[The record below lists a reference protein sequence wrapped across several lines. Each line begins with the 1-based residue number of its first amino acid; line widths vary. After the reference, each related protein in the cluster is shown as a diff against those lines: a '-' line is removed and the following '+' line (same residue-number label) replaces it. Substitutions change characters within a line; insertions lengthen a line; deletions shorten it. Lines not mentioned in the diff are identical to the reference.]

1 MNRFFLFLSLITAS
15 FFIKAQSV
23 YAPLSTNYNHTI
35 DRLEILSGQVLPDL
49 HTSFKPYLRR
59 DIVQSAVKDYKLL
72 ENIFS
77 PVDLENITYLTHD
90 SPEESGL
97 YGKEYKLFKTF
108 YKQKNAF
115 YHVKVPDF
123 ELFLNP
129 VLGFSS
135 GTETNNKNLLYQNT
149 RGIELRGKLANK
161 VGFYSFIGENQLTV
175 PNYIKSDIDTFGVLP
190 GAGFIKNFK
199 NNGYDFFQARGYI
212 TFQPLKITTLQFGH
226 DRNFIG
232 NGFRSLIWS
241 DNSRESLFLKLQTK
255 VWKFNYTNLFTELTD
270 LIRITGSGTG
280 IAKKYAA
287 VHHLSLNLG
296 KKLNIGLYES
306 VLFERK
312 NAGFEI
318 NYLNPIIFYRAVEH
332 NLNSSD
338 NVLVGMDIKYL
349 PIKNV
354 CLYGQLILDEF
365 VKDQLV
371 KRTGWWANKWGIQA
385 GLKYLNVLNV
395 KNLDLQLEYNMVRP
409 FTYTHYNRSQN
420 YIHYNQAIAHPLGAN
435 FKEILAVVR
444 YQPIY
449 VLRFELT
456 AIMYNRGLDSST
468 LSNTNGGNI
477 LRDYNN
483 RIKETGNTIGQGISN
498 QVIFLQLL
506 TTYQPWHNL
515 NIDLRLINRA
525 TKSPIVTNEL
535 IATIGL
541 RLNLF
546 WSTPFS
552 YQY

>member
-1 MNRFFLFLSLITAS
+1 MNRILVSAFLLLSNFYLS
-15 FFIKAQSV
+15 AQSV
-23 YAPLSTNYNHTI
+23 YAPLSAAYNHTI
-35 DRLEILSGQVLPDL
+35 DRKEILNGVILPDL
-49 HTSFKPYLRR
+49 HTSTKPYLRK
-59 DIVQSAVKDYKLL
+59 DIAQSIIKDNPFL
-72 ENIFS
+72 S
-77 PVDLENITYLTHD
+77 PVFSSIDVQNFNYLLHD
-90 SPEESGL
+90 SPDESQL
-97 YGKEYKLFKTF
+97 YGEEFKLLKTF

-115 YHVKVPDF
+115 YHLKVPDF

-135 GTETNNKNLLYQNT
+135 GSETNNKNLIYQNT

-161 VGFYSFIGENQLTV
+161 VGFYSFIGENQLAV
-175 PNYIKSDIDTFGVLP
+175 PSYIKAEVDTFGVLP

-241 DNSRESLFLKLQTK
+241 DNARESLFLKLQTK

-270 LIRITGSGTG
+270 LTQITGSGTG

-306 VLFERK
+306 VLFARK
-312 NAGFEI
+312 NSGFDI
-318 NYLNPIIFYRAVEH
+318 NYLNPIIFYRTVEH

-338 NVLVGMDIKYL
+338 NVLVGLDIKYL
-349 PIKNV
+349 PIKTI

-365 VKDQLV
+365 VKDQLI

-385 GLKYLNVLNV
+385 GIKYLNVLNV

-435 FKEILAVVR
+435 FKEMVAVIR

-449 VLRFELT
+449 KLRFELT
-456 AIMYNRGLDSST
+456 AIMYNKGLDSST
-468 LSNTNGGNI
+468 ISSTYGGNI

-483 RIKETGNTIGQGISN
+483 RIKETGNTIGQGFSN
-498 QVIFLQLL
+498 QVVFIQLL
-506 TTYQPWHNL
+506 STYQPWHNL
-515 NIDLRLINRA
+515 NIDLRLVNRA
-525 TKSPIVTNEL
+525 TKSPIVTNEF
-535 IATIGL
+535 IATVGL

-546 WSTPFS
+546 WSTPFA

>member
-1 MNRFFLFLSLITAS
+1 
-15 FFIKAQSV
+15 
-23 YAPLSTNYNHTI
+23 
-35 DRLEILSGQVLPDL
+35 
-49 HTSFKPYLRR
+49 
-59 DIVQSAVKDYKLL
+59 
-72 ENIFS
+72 
-77 PVDLENITYLTHD
+77 
-90 SPEESGL
+90 
-97 YGKEYKLFKTF
+97 
-108 YKQKNAF
+108 
-115 YHVKVPDF
+115 VPDF

-135 GTETNNKNLLYQNT
+135 GSETNNKNLIYQNT

-161 VGFYSFIGENQLTV
+161 IGFYSFIGENQLAV
-175 PNYIKSDIDTFGVLP
+175 PSYIKAEVDTFGVLP

-241 DNSRESLFLKLQTK
+241 DNARESLFLKLQTK

-270 LIRITGSGTG
+270 LTQITGSGTG

-306 VLFERK
+306 VLFARK
-312 NAGFEI
+312 NSGFDI
-318 NYLNPIIFYRAVEH
+318 NYLNPIIFYRTVEH

-338 NVLVGMDIKYL
+338 NVLVGLDIKYL
-349 PIKNV
+349 PIKTI

-365 VKDQLV
+365 VKDQLI

-385 GLKYLNVLNV
+385 GIKYLNVLNV

-435 FKEILAVVR
+435 FKEMVAVIR

-449 VLRFELT
+449 KLRFELT
-456 AIMYNRGLDSST
+456 AIMYNKGLDSST
-468 LSNTNGGNI
+468 ISSTYGGNI

-483 RIKETGNTIGQGISN
+483 RIKETGNTIGQGFSN
-498 QVIFLQLL
+498 QVVFIQLL
-506 TTYQPWHNL
+506 STYQPWHNL
-515 NIDLRLINRA
+515 NIDLRLVNRA
-525 TKSPIVTNEL
+525 TKSPIVTNEF
-535 IATIGL
+535 IATVGL

-546 WSTPFS
+546 WSTPFA

>member
-1 MNRFFLFLSLITAS
+1 MNRFFLFLGLITFS
-15 FFIKAQSV
+15 FLSKAQGV
-23 YAPLSTNYNHTI
+23 YAPLSSNYNHII
-35 DRLEILSGQVLPDL
+35 DRMELLNGKILPEL
-49 HTSFKPYLRR
+49 HTSTKPYLRKNIVLATHR
-59 DIVQSAVKDYKLL
+59 DD
-72 ENIFS
+72 EPFDPIFS
-77 PVDLENITYLTHD
+77 AIDIANMSYLLHD
-90 SPEESGL
+90 NPEESNR
-97 YGKEYKLFKTF
+97 YGDKFKLLKSF

-135 GTETNNKNLLYQNT
+135 GSESDNKNLIYQNT
-149 RGIELRGKLANK
+149 RGIELRGKLADK
-161 VGFYSFIGENQLTV
+161 VGFYSFIGENQLAV
-175 PNYIKSDIDTFGVLP
+175 PSYLKLDIDTFGVMP

-199 NNGYDFFQARGYI
+199 NNGYDFFQAKGYI

-241 DNSRESLFLKLQTK
+241 DNARESLFLKLQTK

-270 LIRITGSGTG
+270 LTRISGSGTG

-306 VLFERK
+306 VLFAR
-312 NAGFEI
+312 NNDGFEI

-338 NVLVGMDIKYL
+338 NVLVGLDIKYL

-354 CLYGQLILDEF
+354 CLYGQLILDEY

-435 FKEILAVVR
+435 FKEMVAVVR
-444 YQPIY
+444 YQPMY

-456 AIMYNRGLDSST
+456 AIAYNRGLDSST
-468 LSNTNGGNI
+468 ISSTYGGNI

-483 RIKETGNTIGQGISN
+483 RIKETGNTIGQGITN
-498 QVIFLQLL
+498 QVVFLQLL

-515 NIDLRLINRA
+515 NIDLRVVNRV
-525 TKSPIVTNEL
+525 TKSPIVTNAF